1 LRIICYTQT
10 MNIKKILPSKKF
22 IKVVGTI
29 LLIVIIIFLLRKLT
43 SITQKYRAERKGT
56 VVVVSDT
63 VEKDT
68 DGDGLKDWEEALWG
82 TDINN
87 PDSDGDGVGDSDQIR
102 KIQAAISGINLGELP
117 LGEDKT
123 KTGAL
128 TRDILT
134 IANALS
140 QAGPLTAESQ
150 EAITNEIALENKQE
164 NVFTL
169 TDITIIEKPTI
180 NQTRSYVT
188 IMKKSVDTVTISEK
202 EVQLIADFEKNMDVN
217 NMSDY
222 TLTGEKFK
230 KERELIRK
238 TPVPEQYIS
247 IHLQYINALEGVGSL
262 YSDLG
267 AQEEDPA
274 KALAALLAAQ
284 TIFEQYQK
292 VLELM
297 AE

>member
-1 LRIICYTQT
+1 

-150 EAITNEIALENKQE
+150 EAITNEIARFIEVRSESKY
-164 NVFTL
+164 TIK
-169 TDITIIEKPTI
+169 DITII
-180 NQTRSYVT
+180 
-188 IMKKSVDTVTISEK
+188 DDISQQQRIAYLTAIKNSLEK
-202 EVQLIADFEKNMDVN
+202 ELLKSEDIELIANYEKNLSYEN
-217 NMSDY
+217 
-222 TLTGEKFK
+222 TLPYAQVGEKFK
-230 KERELIRK
+230 NETVTVQK
-238 TPVPEQYIS
+238 TKVPEQFIS
-247 IHLQYINALEGVGSL
+247 EHLDYINQLNKMAELYLDLSKQDTDPVRSL
-262 YSDLG
+262 S
-267 AQEEDPA
+267 
-274 KALAALLAAQ
+274 ALLSAEK
-284 TIFEQYQK
+284 TITEYINFIDFARK
-292 VLELM
+292 
-297 AE
+297 